1 MSISARIERV
11 RAEDL
16 IDDPAPTERRPRR
29 WLSRRRQL
37 SGLALAVIGLPLV
50 TLALDVAREAV
61 SLESVVLIYLLGV
74 VAVSLVGGVAVALF
88 AAVASTL
95 LINFFFVAPLHTL
108 DIADGDQALALAV
121 FVVVAGLVS
130 GAVEVATRRAH
141 AAQIAAAQAETL
153 SALAGTELDEAET
166 LKGILERARRT
177 FAMESVVLKE
187 RDKATDTWN
196 EVEQAGWAPAG
207 QEAPLRFDLPITS
220 RLRLLGRG
228 PALFAEDHRML
239 EAFAGAAQTA
249 YEGRR
254 LTAQARQARTLAS
267 VDRQRTALLAAV
279 GHDLRTPLAGIK
291 AAVSSLRQSDVDWSP
306 DEHAELLAMIEQ
318 SADRLDAV
326 VSNLLDASRLEAG
339 SLAVHTRPVALDEI
353 IGSALLAIPGASQHV
368 RIDVPDNLPLVDA
381 DPGLLERVL
390 VNLLDNALR
399 HAVDGGPI
407 EITAATGA
415 ESAKLAIIDH
425 GPGVSPD
432 QHERIFAPFQRLGD
446 NSTDGAGLGLSVA
459 RGFTEAM
466 GGALTAEQ
474 SYGGGLTMRLR
485 LPLARSPA

>member
-1 MSISARIERV
+1 VSISARIERV

-29 WLSRRRQL
+29 WLSARRQL
-37 SGLALAVIGLPLV
+37 SGLALAVIGLPLL
-50 TLALDVAREAV
+50 TLLLDAARETV
-61 SLESVVLIYLLGV
+61 SLESVVLVYLLVV
-74 VAVSLVGGVAVALF
+74 VAVALIGGVAVALL
-88 AAVASTL
+88 AALVSAL
-95 LINFFFVAPLHTL
+95 LINFFFVAPLHTF
-108 DIADGDQALALAV
+108 DIADGDQALALVV

-130 GAVEVATRRAH
+130 GAVEVAARRTR
-141 AAQIAAAQAETL
+141 AAQLAAAQAETL
-153 SALAGTELDEAET
+153 SALAGTDLDEAET
-166 LKGILERARRT
+166 LKGILDRARRT

-187 RDKATDTWN
+187 RDTANSTWT
-196 EVEQAGWAPAG
+196 EVEQAGWAPPG
-207 QEAPLRFDLPITS
+207 QEAPLRFDLPITP

-228 PALFAEDHRML
+228 PALFAEDHRVL
-239 EAFAGAAQTA
+239 EAFAAAAQTA

-254 LTAQARQARTLAS
+254 LTAQARRAKTLAS

-291 AAVSSLRQSDVDWSP
+291 AAVSSLRQPDVEWSP
-306 DEHAELLAMIEQ
+306 EEHAELLATIEQ

-339 SLAVHTRPVALDEI
+339 ELAVNARPVALDEI
-353 IGSALLAIPGASQHV
+353 IGAALLAIPGASDHI
-368 RIDVPDNLPLVDA
+368 RIDVPDDLPLVDA
-381 DPGLLERVL
+381 DPGLLERVF

-399 HAVDGGPI
+399 HAGEGPI
-407 EITAATGA
+407 EITATTGA
-415 ESAKLAIIDH
+415 DSAKLAIVDH
-425 GPGVSPD
+425 GPGVNPAE
-432 QHERIFAPFQRLGD
+432 HERIFAPFQRVGD
-446 NSTDGAGLGLSVA
+446 RTTDGAGLGLSVA

-485 LPLARSPA
+485 LPLAQSPR